1 MSTPQVTWLLP
12 VRNAETTLAQTLA
25 SIASQDYARHTVLA
39 WDDGSTDAT
48 PEILKQWVG
57 QRIPGQ
63 VISHKRVGI
72 GIALRQMV
80 GRAETEL
87 LARIDADD
95 ICESDRLPKQ
105 VAFLT
110 QHKKVAV
117 LGTQMSTVG
126 CEGPITPQPT
136 DDADIRW
143 ALRVKNPI
151 NHPSVMMRR
160 SAVLEAGNYCDLR
173 PGQDYDLWVRMAV
186 LFRFANLPQALVR
199 YRVHDDTISS
209 PGRSD
214 HGASFYRLR
223 DGSIGR
229 LLPGTEPAA
238 ARRLLGLIRDTENL
252 DVSVD
257 DLVRFRRAAM
267 LAAQACRYSPTFFTE
282 TALFKQQYANL
293 KTRQLKNKPALRVA
307 WPLLKSAKSLVAQLP
322 HQRKQSK
329 RSQGKDQAA

>member
-1 MSTPQVTWLLP
+1 MSTPHVTWLLP

-25 SIASQDYARHTVLA
+25 SIASQEYARHTVLA

-57 QRIPGQ
+57 KRVPGQ
-63 VISHKRVGI
+63 VVSHQRVGI

-95 ICESDRLPKQ
+95 ICERDRLARQ
-105 VAFLT
+105 VAYISE
-110 QHKKVAV
+110 HKKVAV
-117 LGTQMSTVG
+117 LGTQMRSLDDGKLLTA
-126 CEGPITPQPT
+126 QPT

-151 NHPSVMMRR
+151 NHPTVMLRR
-160 SAVLEAGNYCDLR
+160 SAVLEAGNYRDLR

-199 YRVHDDTISS
+199 YRIHDDAISS
-209 PGRSD
+209 PGRND

-223 DGSIGR
+223 DESIGR

-238 ARRLLGLIRDTENL
+238 ARRLLELIRDTQNL
-252 DVSVD
+252 DVSAD

-267 LAAQACRYSPTFFTE
+267 LAAQACRYNPTFFTE

-293 KTRQLKNKPALRVA
+293 KTRQLKSSPGLRVA
-307 WPLLKSAKSLVAQLP
+307 WPLLKSAKTLVDQLP
-322 HQRKQSK
+322 RPRKQRQ
-329 RSQGKDQAA
+329 RSPRKDQAA